1 MVAKM
6 GVAAPFW
13 FNAISNLGVI
23 GALLWWHP
31 PQRGTKHLPV
41 ERFYSAIRTGF
52 RHARNNRHLCATLLR
67 AVSFFLFASAY
78 WALLPL
84 VTRSQIA
91 GGPELYGYLLG
102 AIGGPAHSKCPA
114 ANYR

>member
-6 GVAAPFW
+6 GSAAPFW
-13 FNAISNLGVI
+13 FNAITNLGVI

-52 RHARNNRHLCATLLR
+52 RHARNNRHLGATLLR

-78 WALLPL
+78 WGLIPL
-84 VTRSQIA
+84 VTCSTIA
-91 GGPELYGYLLG
+91 GGRERCGCWLG
-102 AIGGPAHSKCPA
+102 EVGV
-114 ANYR
+114 